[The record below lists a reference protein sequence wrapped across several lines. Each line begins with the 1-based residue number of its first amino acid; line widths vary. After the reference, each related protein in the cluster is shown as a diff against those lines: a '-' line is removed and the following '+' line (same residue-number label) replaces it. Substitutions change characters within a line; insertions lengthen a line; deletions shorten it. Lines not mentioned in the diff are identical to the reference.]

1 MANSRATCCLLCLD
15 VFLFLFLLLM
25 VARSFHLAMNIAQT
39 CLEST
44 NQMSIWLVR
53 PAIMN
58 NQTLFLFL
66 FLFSIMSWMMV
77 ANEAI
82 NHFYLSFWHSSCWY
96 RFLNSNDNVSHS
108 QKFIWLTSIK
118 AHVVR
123 TPIDLYCKPLLFFQL

>member
-66 FLFSIMSWMMV
+66 FLFSIMSWMIGLIAGEWSNQPFLSV
-77 ANEAI
+77 ILTLFLLIPLPEFQWQCFARSKI
-82 NHFYLSFWHSSCWY
+82 YLVDIDQSSCCANTHW
-96 RFLNSNDNVSHS
+96 FVL
-108 QKFIWLTSIK
+108 
-118 AHVVR
+118 
-123 TPIDLYCKPLLFFQL
+123 